1 MNSLFRLDAVHGIGK
16 MSGMTKKPQILVP
29 SWGAGAWQHLLASP
43 DLHWKP
49 GHSAMAGAL
58 CWEEAVE
65 SMPNGLPPEISEIVG
80 KETRLILAIPEH
92 KVPIPGGRAPS
103 QSDVFALLA
112 MEDGTCTLTVE
123 TVRDES
129 FGPLIHQWQ
138 EKTAN
143 GGEDRLTAL
152 CNELDVEYP
161 PPADL
166 RYQLFHR
173 TVSAIYE
180 ADRFNAGTAAMIV
193 HSFFPG
199 NEDGFGDFAAFCGL
213 LGFTDVER
221 SKPMRKP
228 LPSGRDLLLGWAQGD
243 PGYLQ
248 QTAP

>member
-1 MNSLFRLDAVHGIGK
+1 
-16 MSGMTKKPQILVP
+16 MSRMTKKPQILVP

-58 CWEEAVE
+58 CWEEAAE
-65 SMPNGLPPEISEIVG
+65 DMPNGLPPEISEIVG

-112 MEDGTCTLTVE
+112 MEGGTCTLTVE

-129 FGPLIHQWQ
+129 FGPTIDKWQ
-138 EKTAN
+138 ENTAN

-152 CNELDVEYP
+152 CNALDIQYP
-161 PPADL
+161 PPEEL

-180 ADRFNAGTAAMIV
+180 AERFNANTSAMIV
-193 HSFFPG
+193 HSFFPE
-199 NEDGFGDFAAFCGL
+199 NEDKDKDGFGDFAAFCGH
-213 LGFTDVER
+213 LGFTDVEK
-221 SKPMRKP
+221 SKPMRKT
-228 LPSGRDLLLGWAQGD
+228 LSSGRDLLIGWAHGD
-243 PGYLQ
+243 TDYL
-248 QTAP
+248 TRNVP